1 MLSRLRGISPYVAF
15 LPLCY
20 GVFIAADDQTVVATV
35 LPDILHSLKVPATN
49 IDQAAWLI
57 IAFLI
62 GYSAT
67 MPVMGRISDRW
78 GYRKAFLAS
87 LAIFTLGSTL
97 VALSPRSPDWLAE
110 IPVIELDS
118 YRFMIVARVVQ
129 SIGAGAVIPIALAAA
144 GDIVGFTR
152 RAVAYGMVGASA
164 EAGGVIGPLWGGAI
178 NEWIGWEY
186 AFWFNIPLAILA
198 AAALLL
204 MPSGK
209 SNRVKVDWI
218 ASGVFAFAL
227 TVSTLALFRISGPDM
242 TMLLLIITAVGAFAL
257 LVVRV
262 NGTGFPQRI
271 PSLIV
276 GWTGDAF
283 TSRSP
288 SMPRYLFGMPEFTY
302 ANIAHLLVGAALM
315 IGLVSIPLMSGTVYR
330 LNAFESGM
338 WLLRMMLA
346 LGVFAFI
353 GGLLTQRWG
362 TRIPTVAGLMCSSI
376 GYILL
381 SGWQLNIS
389 EPMLTV
395 TLLLIGAG
403 FGLVIAP
410 IADNALARVRDHD
423 RGVAAGIVTLSRN
436 VGMTLGLA
444 VIAPLG
450 TAQFMSNAP
459 GMAELLVD
467 MDAGNQVGLD
477 VFNTFARFAAGACLI
492 AIVPAWLMARTKIES
507 RESTEES
514 PA

>member
-1 MLSRLRGISPYVAF
+1 MSSKLRSVSPYLVF

-20 GVFIAADDQTVVATV
+20 GVFIAADDQTVIATI

-49 IDQAAWLI
+49 IDRAAWLI

-78 GYRKAFLAS
+78 GYRRAFLVS
-87 LAIFTLGSTL
+87 LTIFTVGSAL
-97 VALSPRSPDWLAE
+97 VAISPDIPEWLEE
-110 IPVIELDS
+110 IPLIELDP
-118 YRFMIVARVVQ
+118 YRFMIIARVVQ
-129 SIGAGAVIPIALAAA
+129 SIGAGAVIPIALASA
-144 GDIVGFTR
+144 GDIVGFGR

-186 AFWFNIPLAILA
+186 AFWFNIPLAVIA
-198 AAALLL
+198 AAVLTL

-218 ASGVFAFAL
+218 ASTIFAFAL
-227 TVSTLALFRISGPDM
+227 TTSTLALFRISDPDM
-242 TMLLLIITAVGAFAL
+242 TMFILGLISIAAVVI
-257 LVVRV
+257 LVVRIT
-262 NGTGFPQRI
+262 GTGFHSRI
-271 PSLIV
+271 PARLV
-276 GWTGDAF
+276 DWTGDAF

-288 SMPRYLFGMPEFTY
+288 SMPRYFFAMPDFTF
-302 ANIAHLLVGAALM
+302 ANIAHLLIGAALM

-346 LGVFAFI
+346 LGIFAFV
-353 GGLLTQRWG
+353 GGLITQRLG
-362 TRIPTVAGLMCSSI
+362 TRIPTVAGLICSSV
-376 GYILL
+376 GYVML
-381 SGWQLNIS
+381 SGWQLDVS
-389 EPMLTV
+389 EPMITI
-395 TLLLIGAG
+395 TLVMIGAG

-410 IADNALARVRDHD
+410 IADNALGRVEGQD

-444 VIAPLG
+444 IIAPLG
-450 TAQFMSNAP
+450 TAQFMANSP
-459 GMAELLVD
+459 SIAELLTD
-467 MDAGNQVGLD
+467 ANAGNQVGLD
-477 VFNTFARFAAGACLI
+477 VFHTFARFAAGACLI
-492 AIVPAWLMARTKIES
+492 AVLPAWLMRRTKLETPA
-507 RESTEES
+507 EMS

>member
-1 MLSRLRGISPYVAF
+1 MMSKLRTLSPYLAF

-20 GVFIAADDQTVVATV
+20 GVFIAADDQTVIATV
-35 LPDILHSLKVPATN
+35 LPDILYSLKVPATN
-49 IDQAAWLI
+49 IDRAAWLI

-78 GYRKAFLAS
+78 GYRRAFLAS
-87 LAIFTLGSTL
+87 LAIFTFGSIL
-97 VALSPRSPDWLAE
+97 VAVSPTIPAWLE
-110 IPVIELDS
+110 DLPIVELDP

-144 GDIVGFTR
+144 GDIVGVGR

-164 EAGGVIGPLWGGAI
+164 EAGGVIGPLWGGTI

-186 AFWFNIPLAILA
+186 AFWFNVPLAILA
-198 AAALLL
+198 AAVLWF

-209 SNRVKVDWI
+209 SNPVKVDWI
-218 ASGVFAFAL
+218 ASAIFAFAL
-227 TVSTLALFRISGPDM
+227 TTSTLALFRISEPDM
-242 TMLLLIITAVGAFAL
+242 TMFLLGLVSIGAVVVLVIRIT
-257 LVVRV
+257 
-262 NGTGFPQRI
+262 GTGFHRRI
-271 PSLIV
+271 PDRLV

-283 TSRSP
+283 TSMSP
-288 SMPRYLFGMPEFTY
+288 SMPRYLFAMPDFTY
-302 ANIAHLLVGAALM
+302 ANLAHLLIGAALM
-315 IGLVSIPLMSGTVYR
+315 IGLVSVPLMSGTVYQ

-346 LGVFAFI
+346 LGVFAFV
-353 GGLLTQRWG
+353 GGLITQRFG
-362 TRIPTVAGLMCSSI
+362 TRIPTIAGLACSSI
-376 GYILL
+376 GYLML
-381 SGWQLNIS
+381 SGWQLDVS
-389 EPMLTV
+389 EPMITV
-395 TLLLIGAG
+395 TLSMIGAG

-410 IADNALARVRDHD
+410 IADNALERVAGHD

-450 TAQFMSNAP
+450 TAQFMANSP
-459 GMAELLVD
+459 SIAELLTD
-467 MDAGNQVGLD
+467 STAGNQVGLE
-477 VFNTFARFAAGACLI
+477 VFNTFARFAAGACLV
-492 AIVPAWLMARTKIES
+492 AILPAWLMRRTKLETPA
-507 RESTEES
+507 EVS

>member
-1 MLSRLRGISPYVAF
+1 MPPKLRALSPYLVF

-20 GVFIAADDQTVVATV
+20 GVFIAADDQTVIATV
-35 LPDILHSLKVPATN
+35 LPDILHSLRVPATN
-49 IDQAAWLI
+49 IDKAAWLI

-78 GYRKAFLAS
+78 GYRRAFLAS
-87 LAIFTLGSTL
+87 LAIFTLGSIL
-97 VALSPRSPDWLAE
+97 VAISPAIPPWLE
-110 IPVIELDS
+110 ELPLVELDP

-129 SIGAGAVIPIALAAA
+129 SVGAGAVIPIALAAA
-144 GDIVGFTR
+144 GDIVGFGR

-186 AFWFNIPLAILA
+186 AFWFNVPLAVVA
-198 AAALLL
+198 AAVLLL

-209 SNRVKVDWI
+209 SNRVKVDWM
-218 ASGVFAFAL
+218 ASAIFAFAL
-227 TVSTLALFRISGPDM
+227 TTSTLALFRISEPDM
-242 TMLLLIITAVGAFAL
+242 TMFLLGLVSIGSVLVLVIRIT
-257 LVVRV
+257 
-262 NGTGFPQRI
+262 GTGFHERI
-271 PSLIV
+271 PDRLV
-276 GWTGDAF
+276 GWTGDTF
-283 TSRSP
+283 TSMSP
-288 SMPRYLFGMPEFTY
+288 SMPRYLFAMRDFTY
-302 ANIAHLLVGAALM
+302 ANIAHLLIGASLM
-315 IGLVSIPLMSGTVYR
+315 IGLVSVPLMSGTVYQ

-353 GGLLTQRWG
+353 GGIITQRFG
-362 TRIPTVAGLMCSSI
+362 TRIPTLAGLACSSV
-376 GYILL
+376 GYIML
-381 SGWQLNIS
+381 SGWQLNVS
-389 EPMLTV
+389 EPMITV
-395 TLLLIGAG
+395 TLAMVGAG

-410 IADNALARVRDHD
+410 IADNALGRVRGQD

-450 TAQFMSNAP
+450 TAQFMVNSPSIADI
-459 GMAELLVD
+459 LT
-467 MDAGNQVGLD
+467 DATAANQVGLE
-477 VFNTFARFAAGACLI
+477 VFNTFARFAAGACLV
-492 AIVPAWLMARTKIES
+492 AILPAWLMGRTKSETPA
-507 RESTEES
+507 RVS